1 MDKLLTIAVPAY
13 NMEKYLS
20 RCLDSILLE
29 GQQDYLEVLLINDG
43 SKDNTLAIAR
53 EYEKK
58 YSDILTVVDKP
69 NGGWGTAINKAIGL
83 ASGKYFKIL
92 DSDDW
97 FDSKALVEFIEL
109 LKNIDVD
116 LVATSFSYEYTSG
129 GNKNDVYPE
138 ELCNRVIQ
146 FDDYLRENNHDKH
159 LPMATITF
167 RTKLLQDNHIIVAEK
182 YYADIDYVLRPLIF
196 VNSIF
201 FSQIILYKYWIGR
214 EGQSTSLTGYNAHI
228 EDYLNLAYSL
238 ISFYCSKIGNGYC
251 SVDVRIAVEKQLL
264 RVLAFSY
271 YLLLSPQF
279 AGKKPGSMEKCR
291 EFDTS
296 LKKKS
301 LYLYKRLNR
310 MKVKKVIPYIFIWR
324 KFGFNILNLRTWI

>member
-1 MDKLLTIAVPAY
+1 MQCKLLTIAVPAY

-20 RCLDSILLE
+20 RCLDSILLD
-29 GQQDYLEVLLINDG
+29 GQQDYLEVILINDG

-58 YSDILTVVDKP
+58 YPDILTVVDKP

-83 ASGKYFKIL
+83 ASGRYFKIL

-109 LKNIDVD
+109 LKTIDVD

-146 FDDYLRENNHDKH
+146 FDDYLRNNNHDKH

-167 RTKLLQDNHIIVAEK
+167 RTKLLQDNRIMVAEK
-182 YYADIDYVLRPLIF
+182 YYADIDYNLTPLFF
-196 VNSIF
+196 VKNIF
-201 FSQIILYKYWIGR
+201 FSQINLYRYWIGR
-214 EGQSTSLTGYNAHI
+214 EGQSTSLAGYNAHI
-228 EDYLNLAYSL
+228 DDFLKMAQKVVAFYKKHSEECSIDVKTAIEKDLLN
-238 ISFYCSKIGNGYC
+238 I
-251 SVDVRIAVEKQLL
+251 L
-264 RVLAFSY
+264 RFSY

-279 AGKKPGSMEKCR
+279 AGKKQGSRKCR

-296 LKKKS
+296 LKKES

-310 MKVKKVIPYIFIWR
+310 VKVKKVIPYIFIWR
-324 KFGFNILNLRTWI
+324 KFGFNILNLRSWI

>member
-20 RCLDSILLE
+20 RCLDSILLD
-29 GQQDYLEVLLINDG
+29 GQQDYLEVILINDG

-58 YSDILTVVDKP
+58 YPDILTVVDKP

-83 ASGKYFKIL
+83 ASGRYFKIL

-109 LKNIDVD
+109 LKTIDVD
-116 LVATSFSYEYTSG
+116 LVATSFLYEYTSG

-146 FDDYLRENNHDKH
+146 FDDYLRNNNHDKH
-159 LPMATITF
+159 LPMAAITF
-167 RTKLLQDNHIIVAEK
+167 RTRLLQDNHIMVAEK
-182 YYADIDYVLRPLIF
+182 YYADIDYNLTPLFF
-196 VNSIF
+196 VKNIF
-201 FSQIILYKYWIGR
+201 FSQINLYRYWIGR
-214 EGQSTSLTGYNAHI
+214 EGQSTSLAGYNAHI
-228 EDYLNLAYSL
+228 DDFLKMAQKVVTFYKKHSEECSIDVKTAIEKDLLN
-238 ISFYCSKIGNGYC
+238 I
-251 SVDVRIAVEKQLL
+251 L
-264 RVLAFSY
+264 RFSY

-279 AGKKPGSMEKCR
+279 AGKKQGSRKCR
-291 EFDTS
+291 EFDTV
-296 LKKKS
+296 LKKES
-301 LYLYKRLNR
+301 LYIYKRLNR
-310 MKVKKVIPYIFIWR
+310 VKVKKVIPYIFIWR
-324 KFGFNILNLRTWI
+324 KFGFNILNLRSWI

>member
-1 MDKLLTIAVPAY
+1 MQCKLLTIAVPAY

-20 RCLDSILLE
+20 RCLDSILLD
-29 GQQDYLEVLLINDG
+29 GQQDYLEVILINDG

-58 YSDILTVVDKP
+58 YPDILTVVDKP

-109 LKNIDVD
+109 LKTIDVD

-138 ELCNRVIQ
+138 ALCNRVIQ
-146 FDDYLRENNHDKH
+146 FDDYLRNNNHDKH

-167 RTKLLQDNHIIVAEK
+167 RTRLLQDNRIMVAEK
-182 YYADIDYVLRPLIF
+182 YYADIDYNLTPLFF
-196 VNSIF
+196 VKSIF
-201 FSQIILYKYWIGR
+201 FSQINLYRYWIGR
-214 EGQSTSLTGYNAHI
+214 EGQSTSLAGYNAHI
-228 EDYLNLAYSL
+228 DDFLKMAQKVVTFYKKHSEECSIDVKTAIEKDLLN
-238 ISFYCSKIGNGYC
+238 I
-251 SVDVRIAVEKQLL
+251 L
-264 RVLAFSY
+264 RFSY

-279 AGKKPGSMEKCR
+279 AGKKQGSRKCR

-296 LKKKS
+296 LKKES

-310 MKVKKVIPYIFIWR
+310 VKVKKVIPYIFIWR
-324 KFGFNILNLRTWI
+324 KFGFNILNLRSWI

>member
-1 MDKLLTIAVPAY
+1 MYKLLTIAVPAY

-20 RCLDSILLE
+20 RCLDSILLD
-29 GQQDYLEVLLINDG
+29 GQQDYLEVILINDG

-69 NGGWGTAINKAIGL
+69 NGGWGTAINKAMGL

-109 LKNIDVD
+109 LKTIDVD

-129 GNKNDVYPE
+129 GNKNDIYPE

-146 FDDYLRENNHDKH
+146 FSDYLRANNHDKH

-167 RTKLLQDNHIIVAEK
+167 RTKLLQDNHIMVAEK
-182 YYADIDYVLRPLIF
+182 YYADIDYNLTPLFF
-196 VNSIF
+196 VKNIF
-201 FSQIILYKYWIGR
+201 FSQINLYRYWIGR
-214 EGQSTSLTGYNAHI
+214 EGQSTSLAGYNAHI
-228 EDYLNLAYSL
+228 DDFLKMAQKVVTSYKEHLEACNIDV
-238 ISFYCSKIGNGYC
+238 KIA
-251 SVDVRIAVEKQLL
+251 IEKDLL
-264 RVLAFSY
+264 
-271 YLLLSPQF
+271 
-279 AGKKPGSMEKCR
+279 
-291 EFDTS
+291 
-296 LKKKS
+296 
-301 LYLYKRLNR
+301 
-310 MKVKKVIPYIFIWR
+310 
-324 KFGFNILNLRTWI
+324 NILKEV